1 MNIPSNSAVNVNLN
15 IGAPVDPTLVEAK
28 IVFTTYDGGDDK
40 DANSYLKI
48 TLYTDY
54 WNGFIVKIAYR
65 DRETYGRFNDDNGGS
80 INTIPLNLSG
90 SLPLSSISNAKTKL
104 EFDPNGDDTWKF
116 HYSLDLKFSN
126 GLVLS
131 REKRNEYLSDGRRWL
146 MNNIIYFLTMPE
158 SYL

>member
-54 WNGFIVKIAYR
+54 
-65 DRETYGRFNDDNGGS
+65 
-80 INTIPLNLSG
+80 
-90 SLPLSSISNAKTKL
+90 
-104 EFDPNGDDTWKF
+104 
-116 HYSLDLKFSN
+116 
-126 GLVLS
+126 
-131 REKRNEYLSDGRRWL
+131 
-146 MNNIIYFLTMPE
+146 
-158 SYL
+158 